1 MNTNQTTDTFDEW
14 ARSGRADRMETSH
27 GDVAAQV
34 IEGLLIR
41 PGFQIL
47 DLGCGTG
54 WATRLLAESAPG
66 VGAVGVDASP
76 EMVARAEE
84 LSSLRIRARYETG
97 SFEALDFPDARFDI
111 AFSMEALYYASD
123 LPRAISELLRVLK
136 PGGAAEVIVD
146 LVEGRPGTASWADAL
161 GLELAVHSPQAWG
174 TLFEEAGFEGTRLA
188 RVVDRRGAG
197 DEADFEP
204 GDCFP
209 DWESYVAFHSE
220 GSLHLHA
227 VKPS

>member
-1 MNTNQTTDTFDEW
+1 MSTDATTETFDEW

-54 WATRLLAESAPG
+54 WATRLLAQAAPG
-66 VGAVGVDASP
+66 VGAVGVDVSP

-84 LSSLRIRARYETG
+84 LSSLRIRARYEAG
-97 SFEALDFPDARFDI
+97 SFEALDFPDGRFDI
-111 AFSMEALYYASD
+111 AFSMEALYYAAD
-123 LPRAISELLRVLK
+123 LPGAVSEIFRVLK
-136 PGGAAEVIVD
+136 PAGTAEILVD
-146 LVEGRPGTASWADAL
+146 LVEGRPGTETWPEAL
-161 GLELAVHSPQAWG
+161 GLELAVLSPEAWG
-174 TLFEEAGFEGTRLA
+174 ALFEGAGFEDVGLGRI
-188 RVVDRRGAG
+188 VDRRGAG
-197 DEADFEP
+197 DEAEFEA

-209 DWESYVAFHSE
+209 DWESYVAFHAD
-220 GSLHLHA
+220 GSLHVHA
-227 VKPS
+227 KKPA